1 MTIQRVDDMTEAPIV
16 GRYYLV
22 RCVKLGSGSGHG
34 WWPVTGSVHE
44 DADLGIPHP
53 HLHHDV
59 RFMSEH
65 ECRNEWRDIGHVMW
79 MVLRTTAITVAAQ
92 YRRRKCQRV
101 QTSFPLPARARDT
114 TSFEEHQQ
122 RHVGMVAEACRT
134 CPHRGMR
141 LTALPVEADGGVTCP
156 GHGLRWNATT
166 GALMPRVI
174 PTPPPM
180 TLLEAILDD
189 AMSGAT

>member
-1 MTIQRVDDMTEAPIV
+1 MTIQRVDNMTEAPIV

-22 RCVKLGSGSGHG
+22 RCVKWGLRPS
-34 WWPVTGSVHE
+34 WWPVTGPVHE
-44 DADLGIPHP
+44 DAELGIPHQ

-59 RFMSEH
+59 RFMNDF
-65 ECRNEWRDIGHVMW
+65 ECRSEDVEHVLW
-79 MVLRTTAITVAAQ
+79 KVLRTDLITGIDVTSLQ
-92 YRRRKCQRV
+92 YRKRKCQRV
-101 QTSFPLPARARDT
+101 QPVFPMPT
-114 TSFEEHQQ
+114 TSSTSGRFEAHQQ
-122 RHVGMVAEACRT
+122 RHVGMVAGMVAKDCRT

-180 TLLEAILDD
+180 TLLEAILDND
-189 AMSGAT
+189 L